1 MRDGRLI
8 PLERLDA
15 AANMAADQSM
25 LESVDA
31 GGPPTLRF
39 YRWQRPTLSLGYFQ
53 RLSDRDHHAESRDAT
68 CVRRGS
74 GGGAIVHHHELT
86 YSLAWPI
93 DPSTRGANL
102 ILYRQVRDAIVGA
115 LASLGVDA
123 VPHSETGAPAVKLS
137 DQSNLS
143 DQSDPKP
150 AEAFLCFQRR
160 TDDDLIVAGY
170 KVLGSAQRKGK
181 RAVLQ
186 HGSLLLAAS
195 PLAPQLPGLRE
206 LGLVQ
211 VNGDAVES
219 DAASVRV
226 AELIADSASAAL
238 GIRWNLGG
246 WAAQECLRRQHWV
259 AHRFGESSWLNRR

>member
-1 MRDGRLI
+1 MHDGRLI

-39 YRWQRPTLSLGYFQ
+39 YQWQSPTLSLGYFQ
-53 RLSDRDHHAESRDAT
+53 PLSDRDHHAESRDAV

-86 YSLAWPI
+86 YSIAWPI
-93 DPSTRGANL
+93 DPSVRGANL
-102 ILYRQVRDAIVGA
+102 VLYRQVRDAIIGA
-115 LASLGVDA
+115 LALLGVDA
-123 VPHSETGAPAVKLS
+123 VAHSATGSPAVKLS
-137 DQSNLS
+137 TQG
-143 DQSDPKP
+143 DPKP
-150 AEAFLCFQRR
+150 AEPFLCFQRR

-186 HGSLLLAAS
+186 HGGLLLAAS
-195 PLAPQLPGLRE
+195 PMAPQLPGLRE
-206 LGLVQ
+206 LGLAQ
-211 VNGDAVES
+211 VNDDAVES
-219 DAASVRV
+219 DAASIRV
-226 AELIADSASAAL
+226 AESIADSTSAAL
-238 GIRWNLGG
+238 GIRWNSGD
-246 WAAQECLRRQHWV
+246 WTAQERLRRQHWV
-259 AHRFGESSWLNRR
+259 THRFDEPSWLNRR